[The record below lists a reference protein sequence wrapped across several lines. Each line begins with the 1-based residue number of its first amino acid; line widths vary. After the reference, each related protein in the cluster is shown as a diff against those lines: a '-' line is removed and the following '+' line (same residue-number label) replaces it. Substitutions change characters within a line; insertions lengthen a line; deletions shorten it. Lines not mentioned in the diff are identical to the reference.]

1 MGVEERSELP
11 CRFPAFR
18 EVYPFVEPSIAVQ
31 KNDVI
36 CISSIGVAKVKCIFG
51 LPVSGLLGDLTYSRK
66 FC

>member
-18 EVYPFVEPSIAVQ
+18 GVYPFVERSITVQ

-51 LPVSGLLGDLTYSRK
+51 LAVTGLLGDLTYSCK